1 MKALIQRVKSASVE
15 VNAET
20 VGKINQGILLLLGV
34 EKTDTEADAN
44 KLLKKIL
51 GYRVFADNE
60 GKMNLNLQQI
70 NGGLLIVSQFTIV
83 ADTKKGLRPSFSSGA
98 SPEHGEKLY
107 NYFVQQAKKQ
117 HTEVETGIFAADMAV
132 SLTNDGPV
140 TFWLES

>member
-1 MKALIQRVKSASVE
+1 MKALIQRVKSASVD

-20 VGKINQGILLLLGV
+20 VGKIDQGILLLLGV
-34 EKTDTEADAN
+34 EKDDTEADAN

-51 GYRVFADNE
+51 GYRIFADAE

-70 NGGLLIVSQFTIV
+70 NGGLLVVSQFTIV

-107 NYFVQQAKKQ
+107 NYFVQQARQQ

-132 SLTNDGPV
+132 SLVNDGPV

>member
-20 VGKINQGILLLLGV
+20 VGKIEQGILLLLGV
-34 EKTDTEADAN
+34 EKDDTEADAN

-51 GYRVFADNE
+51 GYRIFADAE

-70 NGGLLIVSQFTIV
+70 NGGLLVVSQFTIV

-107 NYFVQQAKKQ
+107 NYFVKQAEQK
-117 HTEVETGIFAADMAV
+117 HTEVETGIFAADMTV
-132 SLTNDGPV
+132 SLVNDGPV